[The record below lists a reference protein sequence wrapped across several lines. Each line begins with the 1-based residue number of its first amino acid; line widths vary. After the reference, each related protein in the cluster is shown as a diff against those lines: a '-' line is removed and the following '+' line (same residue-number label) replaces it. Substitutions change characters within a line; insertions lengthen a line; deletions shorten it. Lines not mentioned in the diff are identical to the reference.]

1 MNQTGF
7 SSIGL
12 FAVAVA
18 LAAVLLFQVGCGS
31 ADRPAEVSNGQAPT
45 MAARAT
51 NTPARSTPMP
61 TLAQP
66 TPTQAA
72 STLTPTSTPPTPT
85 QAPPSQTPVARG
97 TTPTAPPE
105 EAEPTPASTTEVTG
119 MPRTVGD
126 YQGFTFNV
134 TVGSQATFTVG
145 EKLVRLPLPNNA
157 VMQTMDLSGE
167 VHLDGRMSVVEIGLH
182 GLSSDQTYRDQ
193 YVREVMFPDTPTAT
207 FTVPN
212 VGPIPEGLA
221 SGEEVKTRVG
231 GSLEIGDVT
240 IPLEFEIEARDDGD
254 KMFIIGRTTF
264 TWDQLG
270 MPPPSSRGVAS
281 IDDEVRVEV
290 LLRVFPEQG

>member
-1 MNQTGF
+1 M
-7 SSIGL
+7 L
-12 FAVAVA
+12 
-18 LAAVLLFQVGCGS
+18 
-31 ADRPAEVSNGQAPT
+31 
-45 MAARAT
+45 
-51 NTPARSTPMP
+51 
-61 TLAQP
+61 
-66 TPTQAA
+66 
-72 STLTPTSTPPTPT
+72 
-85 QAPPSQTPVARG
+85 
-97 TTPTAPPE
+97 
-105 EAEPTPASTTEVTG
+105 
-119 MPRTVGD
+119 RTVGD

-134 TVGSQATFTVG
+134 TAGSQATFTVG
-145 EKLVRLPLPNNA
+145 EKLVRLPLPNDA
-157 VMQTMDLSGE
+157 VMRTMDLSGE

-240 IPLEFEIEARDDGD
+240 IPLEFEIEARDDGGR
-254 KMFIIGRTTF
+254 MFILGRTTF

-290 LLRVFPEQG
+290 LLEVVPEQG